1 LSPLHDDIDIMDITS
16 FDDLLVAARSQ
27 PISQRLLLVFAGAEL
42 GADATPAQR
51 AAFAQGHGGEL
62 TPLMCVDKSVDEI
75 ASFAALVEESRQAG
89 PPWAIVFAA
98 ALSGTGSAQPDSRD
112 AEAPLQ
118 RMVESIRAGALS
130 GMIPFDATGQAVMLG

>member
-1 LSPLHDDIDIMDITS
+1 MNIAS
-16 FDDLLVAARSQ
+16 FEDLLAAARAQ
-27 PISQRLLLVFAGAEL
+27 ATGQRLLLVFAAAEL

-51 AAFAQGHGGEL
+51 AAFEQGHGGEL

-75 ASFAALVEESRQAG
+75 ASFAALVDESRQAG

-98 ALSGTGSAQPDSRD
+98 ALSGTGDAPPDSKS

-118 RMVESIRAGALS
+118 RMVEGIRTGDLG
-130 GMIPFDATGQAVMLG
+130 GMIPFDTTGRAVVLG

>member
-1 LSPLHDDIDIMDITS
+1 MNNLSIMNITS
-16 FDDLLVAARSQ
+16 FDDLLAAARAQ
-27 PISQRLLLVFAGAEL
+27 PTAQRLLLVFAGAEL

-75 ASFAALVEESRQAG
+75 PSFVALVDESRQAG

-98 ALSGTGSAQPDSRD
+98 ALSGTGGAPPDSKA

-118 RMVESIRAGALS
+118 RMVEGIRTGELS
-130 GMIPFDATGQAVMLG
+130 GMIPFDTTGQAVTLA